1 VLDSGPVLH
10 RGSPD
15 PAFDI
20 PNSTG
25 ARQVG
30 SRIHRAG
37 AAVAIAWAC
46 LGPCRA
52 NPVPVDAG
60 VAPADAD
67 RSAPGPAA
75 IPAASMPLVGSS
87 RGTLTGELAQERAD
101 ALATARDPAL
111 LPIDMQGVGAQ
122 AHPAPSAL
130 PKAQGDNAGVDD
142 GGLRKFAT
150 SARDWMRDVF
160 GKPDNPQ
167 DNLPADGQPGV
178 SGAPDLGLP
187 AETQASGVSPMAQ
200 RAARSVEMPPPGAGP
215 HRATAAAPAH
225 DSAGARLLA
234 ESAPE
239 YSIQQFLKRCREVLV
254 HPLTW
259 LAIVLIG
266 ATHILMSRGRR

>member
-1 VLDSGPVLH
+1 
-10 RGSPD
+10 
-15 PAFDI
+15 
-20 PNSTG
+20 
-25 ARQVG
+25 VG

-46 LGPCRA
+46 VGPCHA

-60 VAPADAD
+60 AVPADAD
-67 RSAPGPAA
+67 RSAPGPMAM
-75 IPAASMPLVGSS
+75 PAASMPLVGTV
-87 RGTLTGELAQERAD
+87 RGKAPGELAQDRAD

-130 PKAQGDNAGVDD
+130 PKAQGDNAGDDD
-142 GGLRKFAT
+142 GLHKFAT

-167 DNLPADGQPGV
+167 DNQPGDALP
-178 SGAPDLGLP
+178 GAPGAPELGLP
-187 AETQASGVSPMAQ
+187 VETQASGVSPMAQ
-200 RAARSVEMPPPGAGP
+200 RAARPVEMPPPGAGP
-215 HRATAAAPAH
+215 HRAAAAAPAR

-234 ESAPE
+234 DSAPE

-266 ATHILMSRGRR
+266 ATHIVMSRGRR